1 MTRVRIFD
9 ARTAAVHAK
18 ILALE
23 RALSAAQMNELT
35 AHRPKLMEQIL
46 DRLNSDKSD
55 FQSRREEW
63 QARLN
68 AALGR
73 LSELR
78 NISDQGA
85 TAKAEK
91 PHSESKPNSKP
102 EYRSEMKRAIRMLLT
117 ISGDI
122 TDLQI
127 CRLFDKDG
135 MVDLPEGW
143 KTGNNRSFEIAYKE
157 RQHRPKIE
165 KMISKVRTD
174 LYNIGILK

>member
-1 MTRVRIFD
+1 MRIFD
-9 ARTAAVHAK
+9 ARTASVHAK

-23 RALSAAQMNELT
+23 RALSAAQMHELA

-68 AALGR
+68 AVLSR

-117 ISGDI
+117 ISGDT

-135 MVDLPEGW
+135 MVDLPKGW
-143 KTGNNRSFEIAYKE
+143 KTGDNRSFEIAYKHP
-157 RQHRPKIE
+157 QHRPKIE

-174 LYNIGILK
+174 LRNIEILK